1 MELEAGVGDILEDV
15 GYLGLGSRLKRLA
28 ERLLNDAAL
37 IHAESGETIQPGQFP
52 LIAALDRYGPL
63 TVNQAVDALG
73 VSQPAV
79 TRAASELVK
88 AGLAASTP
96 SEVDKRQKTI
106 ALSPA
111 GRDAVDRMKRSMW
124 PRVEAAAR
132 AICATVDGDFLQ
144 NVAAVER
151 GIAERPLADRVL
163 NRDLEIVPF
172 RDSLA
177 QTFYDINAEWIAD
190 MFVLEPHDEHV
201 LQHPRETILDLGGE
215 ILFVRAAGLGIVG
228 TCALQPSEGGFTELT
243 KMGVRASARGRK
255 AGEFLLQAALE
266 KAKERGFDDQ
276 LFLLTNTKCAS
287 AIHLYEKH
295 GFVHD
300 AEIKAMFGGRYGR
313 CDVAMRYRG
322 DDARA

>member
-1 MELEAGVGDILEDV
+1 MRDILQDV

-37 IHAESGETIQPGQFP
+37 IHAESGEAIQPGQFP
-52 LIAALDRYGPL
+52 LLAALDRYGPL
-63 TVNQAVDALG
+63 TVNQAVEVLG

-88 AGLAASTP
+88 AGLAQSTP
-96 SEVDKRQKTI
+96 STVDKRQKTI
-106 ALSPA
+106 ALSA
-111 GRDAVDRMKRSMW
+111 DGRAAVVRMTEGMW

-132 AICATVDGDFLQ
+132 ALCAGVDGDFLS
-144 NVAAVER
+144 AITAVER
-151 GIAERPLADRVL
+151 GVAERSLADRVL
-163 NRDLEIVPF
+163 NRDLEIVAF

-177 QTFYDINAEWIAD
+177 ETFYDINAEWIAA

-201 LQHPRETILDLGGE
+201 LKHPRETILDQGGE
-215 ILFVRAAGLGIVG
+215 ILFVRAAGLGVVG
-228 TCALQPSEGGFTELT
+228 TCALQPGEGGFTELT
-243 KMGVRASARGRK
+243 KMGVRPSARGRK
-255 AGEFLLQAALE
+255 AGEFLL
-266 KAKERGFDDQ
+266 KAVLAKAEERGLADK

-300 AEIKAMFGGRYGR
+300 AAIMDTFGARYSR
-313 CDVAMRYRG
+313 CNVAMRYRG
-322 DDARA
+322 GAARA